1 LTDPVWNV
9 RRADRDDAARL
20 ALVGAATFLET
31 FADVLDGDS
40 IVAHCENAHAA
51 AQYREHLDAGASAWL
66 GETANASPVAYA
78 LLAAP
83 ALPGA
88 REDGSDIELKRIY
101 LLSRFQGTG
110 LGGTLMRVAVDEAAR
125 RGAARLLLGVY
136 AHNHR
141 ALGFYRK
148 NGFAP
153 IGERKFRVGARDY
166 DDVILARAL
175 AS

>member
-1 LTDPVWNV
+1 MWEV
-9 RRADRDDAARL
+9 RRAGEADAARL

-31 FADVLDGDS
+31 FADVLDGAA
-40 IVAHCENAHAA
+40 IVAHCEAAHAA
-51 AQYREHLDAGASAWL
+51 AQYRAYLDAGAAAWL

-83 ALPGA
+83 GLPGA
-88 REDGSDIELKRIY
+88 REDGSDVELKRIY

-110 LGGTLMRVAVDEAAR
+110 LGGALMQAAVDEAAR

-141 ALGFYRK
+141 ALEFYRK
-148 NGFAP
+148 NGFEA
-153 IGERKFRVGARDY
+153 IGERKFRVGGRDY
-166 DDVILARAL
+166 DDVILARSL
-175 AS
+175 